1 MTKNMYSTFHG
12 KKKSY
17 KVGNFVINP
26 IIRGRTI
33 KSVIKWDKCYNTRL
47 FREKGDSFFSRGTLS
62 VENHGITPGH
72 LIAKKIKYKRPNVII
87 ASI

>member
-26 IIRGRTI
+26 IIRGRTV
-33 KSVIKWDKCYNTRL
+33 KSVIKWDKTVINAIIRGYSVK
-47 FREKGDSFFSRGTLS
+47 KGIAFFHVELYPWRITELPRVTL
-62 VENHGITPGH
+62 
-72 LIAKKIKYKRPNVII
+72 
-87 ASI
+87 